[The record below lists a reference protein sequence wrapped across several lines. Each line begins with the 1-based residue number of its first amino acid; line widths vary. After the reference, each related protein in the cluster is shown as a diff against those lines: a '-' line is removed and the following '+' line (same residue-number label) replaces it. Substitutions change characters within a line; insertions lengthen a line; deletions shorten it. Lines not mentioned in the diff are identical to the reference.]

1 MEAVAVEETTVVAA
15 EGMLTIAA
23 EKMTAVRKNGIRKK
37 VSGMRNEENW
47 DTDGSEQDPA
57 DWKTWDREPENDW
70 GRDPETAGEDDWSRD
85 PETAGENDWSRDPET
100 SGTDDWG
107 HDPETA
113 EWDSRGCD
121 PETSER
127 DSRGCDQAPDES
139 NNRNRKRAPEKK
151 KRRRFGWLIPA
162 VLLVVFVFSFASF
175 MREFLTYQQ
184 AKNEYKELGKYIEV
198 IPEGEEAPS
207 DAEAEESTPEAPEE
221 DEKEQYQYPNLQI
234 DYDGL
239 TATNSEFV
247 GVIYIP
253 VLNLTYPIAQSTG
266 NDKYLHTTF
275 EGTRNASGC
284 IFLDC
289 AASKDFS
296 DSNSF
301 IFGHN
306 MKNGTMFG
314 SLKQF
319 LQKEELC
326 DEDPYIYIYQKD
338 QVLVYR
344 IFAYYT
350 IPVRDDVYDDFSGDD
365 GYDAYVADAGK
376 HSVYHSS
383 QDEKI
388 DWSSRPNLLTLS
400 TCYATGH
407 VNNFIV
413 QAALVENVKQ

>member
-1 MEAVAVEETTVVAA
+1 MEAAAA

-23 EKMTAVRKNGIRKK
+23 EGNDSCNFRRNGIRKK

-47 DTDGSEQDPA
+47 DTGGSEQEPA
-57 DWKTWDREPENDW
+57 DWKAWDHEP
-70 GRDPETAGEDDWSRD
+70 EDDWDRD
-85 PETAGENDWSRDPET
+85 PK
-100 SGTDDWG
+100 
-107 HDPETA
+107 TA
-113 EWDSRGCD
+113 EWNSWDR
-121 PETSER
+121 
-127 DSRGCDQAPDES
+127 DQAPDES

-162 VLLVVFVFSFASF
+162 VLLVVFVFSFANF

-207 DAEAEESTPEAPEE
+207 DAEAEGSTTEDPEE
-221 DEKEQYQYPNLQI
+221 EEKEQYQYPNLQI

-239 TATNSEFV
+239 AATNSEFT

-365 GYDAYVADAGK
+365 GYDAYVADARK

-413 QAALVENVKQ
+413 QAALVENVEQ

>member
-1 MEAVAVEETTVVAA
+1 
-15 EGMLTIAA
+15 
-23 EKMTAVRKNGIRKK
+23 
-37 VSGMRNEENW
+37 MRNEENW

-57 DWKTWDREPENDW
+57 DWKTWDHEPENDW
-70 GRDPETAGEDDWSRD
+70 GRDPETSGENDWSREPEIAGEDDWSRE
-85 PETAGENDWSRDPET
+85 PETAGEDDWSRDPET

-107 HDPETA
+107 HNPETA
-113 EWDSRGCD
+113 
-121 PETSER
+121 ER

-139 NNRNRKRAPEKK
+139 NNRNRERAPEKK

-184 AKNEYKELGKYIEV
+184 AENEYKELGKYIEV

-207 DAEAEESTPEAPEE
+207 DAEAEESTAEAPEE

-239 TATNSEFV
+239 MATNSEFV

-383 QDEKI
+383 KEEKI
-388 DWSSRPNLLTLS
+388 DWSSRPDLLTLS

>member
-1 MEAVAVEETTVVAA
+1 
-15 EGMLTIAA
+15 
-23 EKMTAVRKNGIRKK
+23 
-37 VSGMRNEENW
+37 MRNEENW

-57 DWKTWDREPENDW
+57 DWKTWDHEPENDW
-70 GRDPETAGEDDWSRD
+70 SRDPETSGEDDWSRD
-85 PETAGENDWSRDPET
+85 PETA
-100 SGTDDWG
+100 GTDDWG

-113 EWDSRGCD
+113 EWDSWGCD
-121 PETSER
+121 PETAEW

-139 NNRNRKRAPEKK
+139 NHRNRKRAPEKK

-162 VLLVVFVFSFASF
+162 VLLMIFVFFFANF

-184 AKNEYKELGKYIEV
+184 AKNEYKGLGKYIEV

-221 DEKEQYQYPNLQI
+221 DEKGQYQYPNLQI

-239 TATNSEFV
+239 TATNSEFT

-275 EGTRNASGC
+275 QGTSNASGC

-296 DSNSF
+296 DPNSF
-301 IFGHN
+301 VFGHN
-306 MKNGTMFG
+306 MKNETMFG
-314 SLKQF
+314 SLKRF

-388 DWSSRPNLLTLS
+388 DWSSRPKLLTLS
-400 TCYATGH
+400 TCYGTGH
-407 VNNFIV
+407 VNNFVV

>member
-1 MEAVAVEETTVVAA
+1 
-15 EGMLTIAA
+15 
-23 EKMTAVRKNGIRKK
+23 
-37 VSGMRNEENW
+37 MRNEENW

-57 DWKTWDREPENDW
+57 DWKTWDHEPENDW

-85 PETAGENDWSRDPET
+85 PETSGADDWGRDPET
-100 SGTDDWG
+100 AGADDWG
-107 HDPETA
+107 HDPETG

-121 PETSER
+121 QETSER

-162 VLLVVFVFSFASF
+162 VLLVVFVFSFANF

-239 TATNSEFV
+239 MATNSEFV

-296 DSNSF
+296 DPNSF

-383 QDEKI
+383 KEEKI
-388 DWSSRPNLLTLS
+388 DWSSRPDLLTLS

>member
-1 MEAVAVEETTVVAA
+1 
-15 EGMLTIAA
+15 
-23 EKMTAVRKNGIRKK
+23 
-37 VSGMRNEENW
+37 MRNEENW

-57 DWKTWDREPENDW
+57 DWKTWDHEPENDW

-85 PETAGENDWSRDPET
+85 PETAGA
-100 SGTDDWG
+100 DDWG

-113 EWDSRGCD
+113 ECDSRGCD
-121 PETSER
+121 QETSER

-162 VLLVVFVFSFASF
+162 VLLVVFVFSFANF

-207 DAEAEESTPEAPEE
+207 DAEAEESTAEAPEE

-239 TATNSEFV
+239 MATNSEFV

-388 DWSSRPNLLTLS
+388 DWSSRPDLLTLS

-413 QAALVENVKQ
+413 QAALVKNVKQ

>member
-1 MEAVAVEETTVVAA
+1 MEAVAA
-15 EGMLTIAA
+15 EGNGSCSCGGNANDSCGGNDSCNF
-23 EKMTAVRKNGIRKK
+23 RRNGIRKK

-47 DTDGSEQDPA
+47 DTGGSEQEPA
-57 DWKTWDREPENDW
+57 DWKAWDHEP
-70 GRDPETAGEDDWSRD
+70 EDDWDRD
-85 PETAGENDWSRDPET
+85 PK
-100 SGTDDWG
+100 
-107 HDPETA
+107 TA
-113 EWDSRGCD
+113 EWNSWG
-121 PETSER
+121 S
-127 DSRGCDQAPDES
+127 DQAPDES

-162 VLLVVFVFSFASF
+162 VLLGVFVFSFSNF

-207 DAEAEESTPEAPEE
+207 DAEAEGSTTEDPEE
-221 DEKEQYQYPNLQI
+221 EEKEQYQYPNLQI

-239 TATNSEFV
+239 AATNSEFT

-326 DEDPYIYIYQKD
+326 DEDPYIYIYQKN

-365 GYDAYVADAGK
+365 GYDAYVADARK

-388 DWSSRPNLLTLS
+388 DWSSRPDLLTLS

-407 VNNFIV
+407 VNNFVV

>member
-1 MEAVAVEETTVVAA
+1 
-15 EGMLTIAA
+15 
-23 EKMTAVRKNGIRKK
+23 
-37 VSGMRNEENW
+37 MRNEENW

-57 DWKTWDREPENDW
+57 DWKTWDHEPENDW
-70 GRDPETAGEDDWSRD
+70 GRDPETSGEDDWSRD
-85 PETAGENDWSRDPET
+85 PETSGKNDWRRDPET
-100 SGTDDWG
+100 AGTDDWG
-107 HDPETA
+107 HDPETG

-121 PETSER
+121 QETSER

-162 VLLVVFVFSFASF
+162 VLLVVFVFSFANF

-207 DAEAEESTPEAPEE
+207 DAEAEESTAEAPEE

-239 TATNSEFV
+239 MATNSEFV

>member
-1 MEAVAVEETTVVAA
+1 
-15 EGMLTIAA
+15 
-23 EKMTAVRKNGIRKK
+23 
-37 VSGMRNEENW
+37 MRNEENW

-57 DWKTWDREPENDW
+57 DWKTWDHEPENDW

-85 PETAGENDWSRDPET
+85 PETSGENDWSRDPET
-100 SGTDDWG
+100 AGADDWG
-107 HDPETA
+107 H
-113 EWDSRGCD
+113 D

-162 VLLVVFVFSFASF
+162 VLLVVFVFSFANF

-207 DAEAEESTPEAPEE
+207 DAEAEESTAEAPEE

-239 TATNSEFV
+239 MATNSEFV

-383 QDEKI
+383 KEEKI
-388 DWSSRPNLLTLS
+388 DWSSRPKLLTLS

>member
-1 MEAVAVEETTVVAA
+1 
-15 EGMLTIAA
+15 
-23 EKMTAVRKNGIRKK
+23 
-37 VSGMRNEENW
+37 MRNEENW

-57 DWKTWDREPENDW
+57 DWKTWDHEPENDW
-70 GRDPETAGEDDWSRD
+70 GHEPETSGEDDWSR
-85 PETAGENDWSRDPET
+85 EPET
-100 SGTDDWG
+100 SGEDDWG

-113 EWDSRGCD
+113 GADDWGHDPETSERDSRGCD
-121 PETSER
+121 PETAER

-139 NNRNRKRAPEKK
+139 NNRNRKRVPEKK

-162 VLLVVFVFSFASF
+162 VLLVVFVFSFANF

-275 EGTRNASGC
+275 EGTSNASGC